1 MNIDRAMNIDHVKP
15 IADAVLYEGYIL
27 YPYRP
32 TATKNRQRWMFG
44 ELFPRDDPRAGGEAA
59 SMRAEIL
66 LEANEEAEIDI
77 VARFLQSRQRQIGAL
92 EAPAAELE
100 EIAHFTPVSTLLVEG
115 RQFVSFDEAIERRI
129 DISSVTLGELVAAS
143 RRLRFDF
150 PAAREIEPIRSENGE
165 IVTVIARSSASV
177 EGEIEVGATRLED
190 GLFRLRATIENVTPV
205 ARAEPSRAL
214 AQARAFLSTHMIIGA
229 RGGRFVSLVEPPDSL
244 RAAAAACENRGLWPA
259 LVGERAR
266 ADMVLA
272 SPIILYDYPQVAP
285 ESRNAFFDG
294 AEIDELLT
302 LRVQTLTDAEKEE
315 MAAADPRT
323 REILQRCDSMT
334 VEEMGALHGAFR
346 PPPSAAENGL
356 SVGARVRIAPNA
368 GGDVMDM
375 ALAGKEAV
383 VASIERDFEG
393 RAHVAVTLVDD
404 PGADLGAAGFPGHR
418 FFFSPQELEPLD
430 GAAP

>member
-1 MNIDRAMNIDHVKP
+1 MNIDRVKP

-44 ELFPRDDPRAGGEAA
+44 ELFPTDDPRKGGEAA
-59 SMRAEIL
+59 SMRTEIL
-66 LEANEEAEIDI
+66 LEAGADARID
-77 VARFLQSRQRQIGAL
+77 VVTRFLQSRQRQIGAL
-92 EAPAAELE
+92 AAPAAELT
-100 EIAHFTPVSTLLVEG
+100 EIVSFTPTASLLVEG
-115 RQFVSFDEAIERRI
+115 RQFVSFEEAVERRI
-129 DISSVTLGELVAAS
+129 DIESVTLAELEAEPMRIA
-143 RRLRFDF
+143 FEF
-150 PAAREIEPIRSENGE
+150 PAELEFEPIRSQGE
-165 IVTVIARSSASV
+165 IVAVIARSSAAV
-177 EGEIEVGATRLED
+177 AGEIEIAATRLGD
-190 GLFRLRATIENVTPV
+190 ALFRLGATIENRTPV
-205 ARAEPSRAL
+205 ADAAPSRAQ

-229 RGGRFVSLVEPPDSL
+229 RGGRFVSLVEPPDPL
-244 RAAAAACENRGLWPA
+244 RTAAAACENRGLWPA
-259 LVGERAR
+259 LVGERER
-266 ADMVLA
+266 ADTVLA
-272 SPIILYDYPQVAP
+272 SPIILYDYPEVAP
-285 ESRNAFFDG
+285 ESRSAFFDG

-302 LRVQTLTDAEKEE
+302 LRVRTLTDAEKEE

-334 VEEMGALHGAFR
+334 AEEMGALHGAFR
-346 PPPSAAENGL
+346 PPFGEAETGL
-356 SVGARVRIAPNA
+356 SVGSHVRIAPKA

-418 FFFSPQELEPLD
+418 FFFSPQELQPL
-430 GAAP
+430 GGETP

>member
-44 ELFPRDDPRAGGEAA
+44 ELHPRDAARAGGEAA

-66 LEANEEAEIDI
+66 VEANADAKIDI
-77 VARFLQSRQRQIGAL
+77 VARFLQSRQRQLGAL
-92 EAPAAELE
+92 DAPAAELE
-100 EIAHFTPVSTLLVEG
+100 EIAHFTPVAELHVDG
-115 RQFVSFDEAIERRI
+115 QRYVSFDEAIERRI

-150 PAAREIEPIRSENGE
+150 PAGREIEPIRSENGA
-165 IVTVIARSSASV
+165 IVSVIARSSESV
-177 EGEIEVGATRLED
+177 EGEIEIGATRLDD
-190 GLFRLRATIENVTPV
+190 GLFRLGATIENITPID
-205 ARAEPSRAL
+205 RAEPSR

-229 RGGRFVSLVEPPDSL
+229 RGGRFVSLVEPPEAL

-266 ADMVLA
+266 ADTVLA
-272 SPIILYDYPQVAP
+272 SPIILYDYPEVAP

-302 LRVQTLTDAEKEE
+302 LRVQTLTDAEKAE

-323 REILQRCDSMT
+323 REILERCDGMT
-334 VEEMGALHGAFR
+334 PDEMRALHGAFR
-346 PPPSAAENGL
+346 PPPLTAESGL
-356 SVGARVRIAPNA
+356 AVGAHVRIAPKA

-375 ALAGKEAV
+375 ALAGMEAV

-418 FFFSPQELEPLD
+418 FFFSPQELQPLD
-430 GAAP
+430 GGSP